1 MHDDPPPTFT
11 IDESRVDGAVILSV
25 GDVLDLATAPTLA
38 SEISAKLAQAPAA
51 LIVDLT
57 GVTFLASAGIT
68 VLIKGQ
74 EQAGTTVRFGI
85 VADGPATS
93 RPIKLL
99 GLDDTLAMYPTLDD
113 ALRELR

>member
-1 MHDDPPPTFT
+1 MNDDPAPTFT
-11 IDESRVDGAVILSV
+11 IDENRVDGVVILSV
-25 GDVLDLATAPTLA
+25 SDVLDLTTAPTLA
-38 SEISAKLAQAPAA
+38 TEISAKLAQSPTA

-57 GVTFLASAGIT
+57 QVTFLASAGMT

-74 EQAGTTVRFGI
+74 EKAGTAVRFGV
-85 VADGPATS
+85 VAEGSATS

-99 GLDDTLAMYPTLDD
+99 GLDDTLAIYPTLDD